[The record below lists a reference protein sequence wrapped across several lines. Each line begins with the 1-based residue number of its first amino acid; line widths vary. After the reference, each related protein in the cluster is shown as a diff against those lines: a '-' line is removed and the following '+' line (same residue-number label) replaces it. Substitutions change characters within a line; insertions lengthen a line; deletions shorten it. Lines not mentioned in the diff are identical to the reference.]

1 MLLHLVEVH
10 LLDLAGKLK
19 DLFVDLA
26 LACEDLALHNLS
38 LEGGEALV
46 LPLVVSLLYP
56 DDPYPRPING
66 NVLSLKCENI
76 IKNIPDMPEEILPD
90 LNGARLRQILQYVDH
105 DDEECGE
112 ALDEEV
118 LHRLGHAGDF
128 LENKGEEVDKDANR
142 FEKLNVEL
150 ELLDLPQQIVREGLV

>member
-10 LLDLAGKLK
+10 LLDLAGELQ
-19 DLFVDLA
+19 DLLVDLA

-38 LEGGEALV
+38 LQGGEALV
-46 LPLVVSLLYP
+46 LPLVVSLLYT
-56 DDPYPRPING
+56 DDPYPRPISDY
-66 NVLSLKCENI
+66 VLPLECENI
-76 IKNIPDMPEEILPD
+76 IENIPDMPEEILPD

-128 LENKGEEVDKDANR
+128 LENEGEEVDKDA
-142 FEKLNVEL
+142 
-150 ELLDLPQQIVREGLV
+150 D